1 MKGTLSVPFNSVA
14 SFYFQVLELRCNEDL
29 DGRWA
34 GRAVAQGAWDK
45 AQSYFHG
52 RPPDVQGTSPSLAR

>member
-1 MKGTLSVPFNSVA
+1 VA
-14 SFYFQVLELRCNEDL
+14 SFYFQVLELRRNEDL
-29 DGRWA
+29 DDRWA

-52 RPPDVQGTSPSLAR
+52 RPPDVQGTSASLAR